1 MASTHDFGSLSSKGK
16 AMIEALPAPEATNS
30 WIRPSNNAPSNPD
43 SHQFH
48 AHGFLKVNSFV
59 TSEEA
64 DEMIAQMTKLVDE
77 SWHPGDPSTPSAVF
91 RTDEKQESAQGS
103 SDYFLDSADRV
114 HFFAEKDAL
123 KADGTPSTSSK
134 VLALNKSGHGL
145 HVCDPLFQSYSTSS
159 KIASLVRSLGWV
171 DPRIPQSMYIFKQP
185 RIGGE
190 VTSHQ
195 DSTFLHTEEA
205 SSGEPA
211 QSCLGLWLAL
221 HPATVENGCLW
232 VRPGSHREPLR
243 RRFVRNPKRFVEGD
257 DKAPQMIFEDCP
269 GGQASAAPWEGKLP
283 EDSWPPPSEGLF
295 AAGFVPVEC
304 EAGDLVVFP
313 GTLDHL
319 SLPNYSS
326 KPRHTFQLHM
336 VEGPGGGRKWSSS
349 NWLQYGGGKEF
360 VGVGMGE

>member
-1 MASTHDFGSLSSKGK
+1 MRWKGFK
-16 AMIEALPAPEATNS
+16 VFVVAEVSQGHRFAPPLA
-30 WIRPSNNAPSNPD
+30 PD
-43 SHQFH
+43 S
-48 AHGFLKVNSFV
+48 LN
-59 TSEEA
+59 TLL
-64 DEMIAQMTKLVDE
+64 IA
-77 SWHPGDPSTPSAVF
+77 S
-91 RTDEKQESAQGS
+91 RTT
-103 SDYFLDSADRV
+103 
-114 HFFAEKDAL
+114 EKDAL

-269 GGQASAAPWEGKLP
+269 GGQASAAPWEGK
-283 EDSWPPPSEGLF
+283 
-295 AAGFVPVEC
+295 V
-304 EAGDLVVFP
+304 
-313 GTLDHL
+313 
-319 SLPNYSS
+319 
-326 KPRHTFQLHM
+326 R
-336 VEGPGGGRKWSSS
+336 
-349 NWLQYGGGKEF
+349 
-360 VGVGMGE
+360 GV